1 MCSHY
6 IRRKHCN
13 YAPQVKPHLSKQ
25 FPQTLP
31 LRQHWTVCRIRMPV
45 KHYGVIFLELG
56 FRIPRR
62 WRGRGSS
69 TSVPAKTRED
79 WPGLTR
85 GRGAPSLGV
94 LVIHSSLLRRPSR
107 PDNYGSVGITTWHIY
122 RQVHYIRIE
131 LIKITHRAQLLSYS
145 KSIKL
150 SKVGSHSV
158 LIKTPKINYKLLC
171 IWLQFVYIL
180 RK

>member
-1 MCSHY
+1 M
-6 IRRKHCN
+6 
-13 YAPQVKPHLSKQ
+13 SKQ

-31 LRQHWTVCRIRMPV
+31 LRQHLTVCRMPV

-94 LVIHSSLLRRPSR
+94 LVIHSSLVRRSNHARRPSR
-107 PDNYGSVGITTWHIY
+107 PDDYGSVAITTWHIY
-122 RQVHYIRIE
+122 RQVE
-131 LIKITHRAQLLSYS
+131 LVNITHLAQLLSHS
-145 KSIKL
+145 KSITL

-158 LIKTPKINYKLLC
+158 LIKTP
-171 IWLQFVYIL
+171 
-180 RK
+180 